1 MSHSTQKSK
10 TTTQKF
16 IEILDIVDNIVLLAS
31 GNACSIIE
39 VQATNFALL
48 SQEEQDSR
56 VLSYSSLLNSLSFPI
71 QIFIRSKKIDIS
83 SYLKLLDLEV
93 EKSQNQLLK
102 TQINSYKDFVQ
113 ELVKVNIV
121 LDKKFYI
128 VLPYTGMESGINMS
142 RENFFLSAKSKLLTK
157 AESLHSMLRRMNL
170 SARTLDKDELTKLFH
185 EIYNGD
191 FEQPGEISQNAQ
203 KDMVPLVDII
213 APSSAEVDFNF
224 IRVGE
229 RFYKTFFIV
238 GYPRYVSPNWLSPV
252 IDFNHSLNISMFV
265 YPTSSSDVLS
275 DLRRK
280 TAEMEATISS
290 QIDQGL
296 VIDAKVQAALE
307 DAEGLTEELA
317 KGMERFFQMSLYITL
332 YSESLP
338 ELEQSSKRLES
349 TLSSLLI
356 LPKLSTLQMEDG
368 FKSTIP
374 YGTDNLFL
382 TRNMDTTSLA
392 STFPFT
398 SATLTQDKG
407 IVYGLNQ
414 QNGSLIIFDRFSLEN
429 ANEVVFGKSGSGKS
443 FLIKLEA
450 MRQFMF
456 GTEIIIIDPE
466 GEYESI
472 AKILGGEYV
481 SFTAGSPVKINPF
494 DLSGMYVEGEN
505 ELGLKILSLHGL
517 LRIVLGELDAV
528 HDAILDRALV
538 ETYRQK
544 GITTDPATQK
554 NKPPLMEDLYKI
566 LLGMEDPNA
575 SELAL
580 RLEKFIKGSLSGLF
594 NQQSNFDIKNPF
606 TAFSVKALED
616 ELRPIAMHIIL
627 DFVWTKVRKSL
638 KKRLLIL
645 DEAWYLTKYEDS
657 ASFVYGIAKRARKY
671 YLALT
676 TATQDVQDFLSTD
689 YGKAILSNSSIQ
701 ILLKQSPTEIDTVS
715 KIFYLSHGEKDLL
728 TSVGVGEGLFFAG
741 QSHVVV
747 KIVAAP
753 YEKELATSNP
763 QEIKEMQERNT
774 LSQLNTAPQGP
785 STPQADPTT
794 IPSQPQRQTVT
805 PTVKP
810 ESPTIQPK
818 PMIEQPMETTIPT
831 GPMINNAPSVQN
843 TKEPEEIF

>member
-1 MSHSTQKSK
+1 MSDIKNVNRAGEAISP
-10 TTTQKF
+10 
-16 IEILDIVDNIVLLAS
+16 IEAIK
-31 GNACSIIE
+31 
-39 VQATNFALL
+39 
-48 SQEEQDSR
+48 R
-56 VLSYSSLLNSLSFPI
+56 
-71 QIFIRSKKIDIS
+71 
-83 SYLKLLDLEV
+83 
-93 EKSQNQLLK
+93 
-102 TQINSYKDFVQ
+102 
-113 ELVKVNIV
+113 
-121 LDKKFYI
+121 
-128 VLPYTGMESGINMS
+128 GMGS
-142 RENFFLSAKSKLLTK
+142 
-157 AESLHSMLRRMNL
+157 
-170 SARTLDKDELTKLFH
+170 
-185 EIYNGD
+185 
-191 FEQPGEISQNAQ
+191 
-203 KDMVPLVDII
+203 LVDVL
-213 APSSAEVDFNF
+213 APSSVEVDFNF

-229 RFYKTFFIV
+229 RFYKTFFV
-238 GYPRYVSPNWLSPV
+238 AGYPRYVSPNWLYPV
-252 IDFNHSLNISMFV
+252 IDFSHSLNISMFI
-265 YPTSSSDVLS
+265 YPTTSSDVLS

-290 QIDQGL
+290 QIDKGL
-296 VIDAKVQAALE
+296 VVDAKIEAALE
-307 DAEGLTEELA
+307 DAMGLAEELA

-338 ELEQSSKRLES
+338 ELQQASKSLES

-356 LPKLSTLQMEDG
+356 LPKLATLQAEEG

-374 YGTDNLFL
+374 FGTDDLFI

-429 ANEVVFGKSGSGKS
+429 ANEVIFGKSGSGKS
-443 FLIKLEA
+443 YLIKLEA

-456 GTEIIIIDPE
+456 GSEVIIVDPE
-466 GEYESI
+466 GEYEAI
-472 AKILGGEYV
+472 TKTLGGEYV
-481 SFTAGSPVKINPF
+481 SFTAGSPIKINPF
-494 DLSGMYVEGEN
+494 DLSGVYVEGEN

-517 LRIVLGELDAV
+517 LRIVLGELDAT

-544 GITTDPATQK
+544 GITTDPATQTK
-554 NKPPLMEDLYKI
+554 QPPLMEDLYKV
-566 LLGMEDPNA
+566 LLGMEDSTSN
-575 SELAL
+575 ELAL

-645 DEAWYLTKYEDS
+645 DEAWYLMKYEDS

-715 KIFYLSHGEKDLL
+715 KIFYLSQGEKDLL

-747 KIVAAP
+747 KVIAAP
-753 YEKELATSNP
+753 FENELATSNP
-763 QEIKEMQERNT
+763 QEVKEMQERNAAYRET
-774 LSQLNTAPQGP
+774 SSPQ
-785 STPQADPTT
+785 DPTT
-794 IPSQPQRQTVT
+794 SQINTTVIPSQPTE
-805 PTVKP
+805 PTVQTNQNAA
-810 ESPTIQPK
+810 PTPDAQ
-818 PMIEQPMETTIPT
+818 
-831 GPMINNAPSVQN
+831 
-843 TKEPEEIF
+843 EPEIF

>member
-1 MSHSTQKSK
+1 MIFGGKKTEGHSLPINQ
-10 TTTQKF
+10 
-16 IEILDIVDNIVLLAS
+16 
-31 GNACSIIE
+31 G
-39 VQATNFALL
+39 
-48 SQEEQDSR
+48 
-56 VLSYSSLLNSLSFPI
+56 VLSPTEII
-71 QIFIRSKKIDIS
+71 QK
-83 SYLKLLDLEV
+83 
-93 EKSQNQLLK
+93 
-102 TQINSYKDFVQ
+102 
-113 ELVKVNIV
+113 
-121 LDKKFYI
+121 
-128 VLPYTGMESGINMS
+128 GMVS
-142 RENFFLSAKSKLLTK
+142 
-157 AESLHSMLRRMNL
+157 
-170 SARTLDKDELTKLFH
+170 
-185 EIYNGD
+185 
-191 FEQPGEISQNAQ
+191 
-203 KDMVPLVDII
+203 LVDVI
-213 APSSAEVDFNF
+213 APSSVEIDFNYV
-224 IRVGE
+224 RVGE
-229 RFYKTFFIV
+229 RYYKTFFVV

-252 IDFNHSLNISMFV
+252 IDFSHSLNMSMFV
-265 YPTSSSDVLS
+265 YPTTSSDVLS

-280 TAEMEATISS
+280 TAEMEATIAS
-290 QIDQGL
+290 QVDHGL
-296 VIDAKVQAALE
+296 VVDAKIQAALE
-307 DAEGLTEELA
+307 DAQSLTEELA

-332 YSESLP
+332 YSDSLS
-338 ELEQSSKRLES
+338 ELDQVSKRLES

-356 LPKLSTLQMEDG
+356 LPKLATLQMEEG

-374 YGTDNLFL
+374 YGTDELFI

-407 IVYGLNQ
+407 IMYGLNQ

-456 GTEIIIIDPE
+456 GSEIIIVDPE

-472 AKILGGEYV
+472 TKIFGGEYV
-481 SFTAGSPVKINPF
+481 SFTTGSPIKINPF
-494 DLSGMYVEGEN
+494 DLSGMYTEGEN

-517 LRIVLGELDAV
+517 LRIVLGDLDAT

-544 GITTDPATQK
+544 GITTDPVTQTK
-554 NKPPLMEDLYKI
+554 QPPLMEDLYKV
-566 LLGMEDPNA
+566 LLGMEDTNA

-594 NQQSNFDIKNPF
+594 NQQSNFDITNPF
-606 TAFSVKALED
+606 TAFSAKALED

-645 DEAWYLTKYEDS
+645 DEAWYLMKYEDS

-676 TATQDVQDFLSTD
+676 TATQDVGDFLSTD

-715 KIFYLSHGEKDLL
+715 KIFYLSQGEKDLL

-741 QSHVVV
+741 QSHVVMKV
-747 KIVAAP
+747 VAAP

-763 QEIKEMQERNT
+763 QEIKERQEGVTAQQRE
-774 LSQLNTAPQGP
+774 TAPQGNSLP
-785 STPQADPTT
+785 QINPTETPPQPIPPQST
-794 IPSQPQRQTVT
+794 
-805 PTVKP
+805 
-810 ESPTIQPK
+810 SPTIQRN
-818 PMIEQPMETTIPT
+818 IP
-831 GPMINNAPSVQN
+831 AADKQ
-843 TKEPEEIF
+843 EPEIF

>member
-1 MSHSTQKSK
+1 MPDKRNAVQTGGTVSPVETIQK
-10 TTTQKF
+10 
-16 IEILDIVDNIVLLAS
+16 
-31 GNACSIIE
+31 
-39 VQATNFALL
+39 
-48 SQEEQDSR
+48 
-56 VLSYSSLLNSLSFPI
+56 
-71 QIFIRSKKIDIS
+71 
-83 SYLKLLDLEV
+83 
-93 EKSQNQLLK
+93 
-102 TQINSYKDFVQ
+102 
-113 ELVKVNIV
+113 
-121 LDKKFYI
+121 
-128 VLPYTGMESGINMS
+128 GMVS
-142 RENFFLSAKSKLLTK
+142 
-157 AESLHSMLRRMNL
+157 
-170 SARTLDKDELTKLFH
+170 
-185 EIYNGD
+185 
-191 FEQPGEISQNAQ
+191 
-203 KDMVPLVDII
+203 LVDVL
-213 APSSAEVDFNF
+213 APSSIEVDFNY

-252 IDFNHSLNISMFV
+252 IDFNHSLDISMFI

-280 TAEMEATISS
+280 TAEMEATIAS

-296 VIDAKVQAALE
+296 VVDATVQAALE
-307 DAEGLTEELA
+307 DAQGLTQELA
-317 KGMERFFQMSLYITL
+317 KGMERFFQMSLYVTL
-332 YSESLP
+332 YSESLA
-338 ELEQSSKRLES
+338 ELEQSSHKLES

-356 LPKLSTLQMEDG
+356 LPKLATLQAEEG

-374 YGTDNLFL
+374 FAVDSLFI
-382 TRNMDTTSLA
+382 TRNMDTSSLA

-456 GTEIIIIDPE
+456 GTEVVIIDPE
-466 GEYESI
+466 GEYEGI
-472 AKILGGEYV
+472 TKTLGGEYV
-481 SFTAGSPVKINPF
+481 SFTVNSPIKINPF
-494 DLSGMYVEGEN
+494 DLSGAYVEGEN

-517 LRIVLGELDAV
+517 LRIVLGELDAT

-544 GITTDPATQK
+544 GITADPITQTK
-554 NKPPLMEDLYKI
+554 QPPLMEDLYKV
-566 LLGMEDPNA
+566 LLGMEDPTAN
-575 SELAL
+575 ELAL

-594 NQQSNFDIKNPF
+594 NQQSNFDIINPF

-627 DFVWTKVRKSL
+627 DFVWTKVRKTL
-638 KKRLLIL
+638 KKRLLVL
-645 DEAWYLTKYEDS
+645 DEAWYLMKYEDS
-657 ASFVYGIAKRARKY
+657 ASFVYGIAKRSRKY

-701 ILLKQSPTEIDTVS
+701 ILLKQSPTEIDSVS
-715 KIFYLSHGEKDLL
+715 QIFYLSQGEKDLL
-728 TSVGVGEGLFFAG
+728 LSVGVGEGLFFVG

-753 YEKELATSNP
+753 FEKQLATTNP
-763 QEIKEMQERNT
+763 QEVKEAQDRSAA
-774 LSQLNTAPQGP
+774 SQTTAAQQYP
-785 STPQADPTT
+785 STPQINPTET
-794 IPSQPQRQTVT
+794 FPQPTQAYSSPPPQGVISTAQPTSPMSQ
-805 PTVKP
+805 
-810 ESPTIQPK
+810 
-818 PMIEQPMETTIPT
+818 
-831 GPMINNAPSVQN
+831 GSVSLPN
-843 TKEPEEIF
+843 TQEPEIF